1 MDKFKK
7 FDIKLK
13 YNLSFLKLRYV
24 NEMIFFDN
32 PSFYNFITFY
42 IFIFLSNKLKE
53 TIKKFEGAPKNCKFL
68 GSNNK

>member
-1 MDKFKK
+1 M
-7 FDIKLK
+7 
-13 YNLSFLKLRYV
+13 